1 MNVKTSTS
9 WESLTTSSSSLC
21 VYRRTDRLFQWTMKQ
36 ARLRRFIEIIYVH
49 ILDDDDSG
57 GVGMDVCL

>member
-1 MNVKTSTS
+1 MNVQTSTS